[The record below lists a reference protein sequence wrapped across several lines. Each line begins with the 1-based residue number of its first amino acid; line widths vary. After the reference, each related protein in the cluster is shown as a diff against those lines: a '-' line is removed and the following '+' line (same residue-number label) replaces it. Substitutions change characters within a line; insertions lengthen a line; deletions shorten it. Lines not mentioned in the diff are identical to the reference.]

1 MLKKGG
7 IVKTDDPLSFTVLN
21 LRAVVSAL
29 GEIVRPVWW
38 GTAFMS
44 ETGFRFLERLYPRS
58 FFNAAL
64 HAVGHAACEIH
75 DGSVGRIG
83 VYHLF
88 RLTEGLE
95 EEIREISST
104 ALQNFIDDFR
114 SDLGDTV
121 RMMGRLRILCDGRTA
136 ESVLPGARR
145 IGYEK
150 DIRKRD
156 VFAEAAAVYF
166 HAFETGKA
174 AFPYFTVERNG
185 ETHRL

>member
-1 MLKKGG
+1 
-7 IVKTDDPLSFTVLN
+7 VRATDTLSFTVLN

-29 GEIVRPVWW
+29 GEIVHPVWW

-64 HAVGHAACEIH
+64 HAVGYAACDIH
-75 DGSVGRIG
+75 DRSVGRIG
-83 VYHLF
+83 AYHLF

-95 EEIREISST
+95 EEIRETSGAAS
-104 ALQNFIDDFR
+104 QSFIDSFR
-114 SDLGDTV
+114 FDLGNAD
-121 RMMGRLRILCDGRTA
+121 RMMERLRILCDGRTS

-145 IGYEK
+145 IGYER
-150 DIRKRD
+150 DLRKRD
-156 VFAEAAAVYF
+156 VFAEAAVVYF

-174 AFPYFTVERNG
+174 AFPYFTVEQNG
-185 ETHRL
+185 TGTPHRL

>member
-1 MLKKGG
+1 MKAA
-7 IVKTDDPLSFTVLN
+7 DPLSFAVLN

-38 GTAFMS
+38 GTEFMS

-58 FFNAAL
+58 FFNSAL

-75 DGSVGRIG
+75 DRSVGRIG

-95 EEIREISST
+95 EEIRELSS
-104 ALQNFIDDFR
+104 ASLQNFIDDFR
-114 SDLGDTV
+114 SDLGDTS
-121 RMMGRLRILCDGRTA
+121 RMMGRLKILCDDGTVK
-136 ESVLPGARR
+136 SILPGPRR

-150 DIRKRD
+150 DLRKRD

-166 HAFETGKA
+166 HAFETGKP
-174 AFPYFTVERNG
+174 AFPYFTEERNDKP
-185 ETHRL
+185 HQL

>member
-1 MLKKGG
+1 M
-7 IVKTDDPLSFTVLN
+7 KTVDILSFTVLN

-29 GEIVRPVWW
+29 GEIVHPVWW

-75 DGSVGRIG
+75 DRSVGRIG
-83 VYHLF
+83 AYHLF

-95 EEIREISST
+95 EEIRETSGAAS
-104 ALQNFIDDFR
+104 QSFINGFR
-114 SDLGDTV
+114 SDLGNAA
-121 RMMGRLRILCDGRTA
+121 RMMERLRILCDDRTS
-136 ESVLPGARR
+136 ESVLPGPRR
-145 IGYEK
+145 MGYER
-150 DIRKRD
+150 DLRRRD

-174 AFPYFTVERNG
+174 AFPYFTVEQNG
-185 ETHRL
+185 TPHRL